1 MAFLLAS
8 LLVGAGFVNW
18 VYLWPGTR
26 ALRWITPSLVLMT
39 AFLILPIAYT
49 FYISF
54 TNWATGNV
62 LQKPQAIEV
71 IEGATFV
78 DPSAPGELFELFV
91 YQDGEELRL
100 LLVGAEGE
108 MVFGEPRLRTG
119 EPIEG
124 AVEDPEALG
133 MTDADGDGI
142 PETIGPYRLL
152 TRPEVF
158 GPRERHRLR
167 PAGHRQPVG

>member
-1 MAFLLAS
+1 MTDLKERAPDTSVTQRPRPGPGWWLKTAGLALLDAVVVWSAIVLAADGAWLFFAS

-26 ALRWITPSLVLMT
+26 ALRWITPGLVLMT

-78 DPSAPGELFELFV
+78 DRG
-91 YQDGEELRL
+91 R
-100 LLVGAEGE
+100 
-108 MVFGEPRLRTG
+108 PR
-119 EPIEG
+119 
-124 AVEDPEALG
+124 
-133 MTDADGDGI
+133 
-142 PETIGPYRLL
+142 
-152 TRPEVF
+152 
-158 GPRERHRLR
+158 
-167 PAGHRQPVG
+167 